1 MSLGAS
7 FASGCGGR
15 SVRSLGSEP
24 GPSEAGRDGA
34 PGASGGSGGDMG
46 ARGGAAGSGG
56 SGVTAGAAG
65 EPTCPGPIVL
75 EPIAPAIELL
85 VDSSGSL
92 RRPWV
97 DETTRFQ
104 FVRSALSDSISRL
117 APEVAAGLVFY
128 PNVQWSAGIDGEG
141 DDFCLLTYESAELA
155 SLSDAHRADLLDA
168 LGAQPTLGAT
178 PTHDAYDYAISL
190 LSERSDL
197 RSKVAVLVTDG
208 APTYAAGCVG
218 DGVTPVDGG
227 PLADAARDA
236 FVTYGIRTFVIGISG
251 GFESLSQMA
260 FAGSTGR
267 PGCET
272 ALGYPCH
279 FDASDALAPGSYLE
293 SSLAIIEREA
303 ARCVLAEP
311 ETYPEH
317 VTPTWIAL
325 ASPTG
330 EASVVPRVPPG
341 TRCTE
346 GFMHRE
352 DSGTYVLCPHT
363 CARFAAEPELR
374 ATLGFECVEPRSPA
388 GSK

>member
-7 FASGCGGR
+7 LASGCGGR
-15 SVRSLGSEP
+15 SVRSLGP
-24 GPSEAGRDGA
+24 GPHEGDPGGA
-34 PGASGGSGGDMG
+34 PSASGGSGDVG
-46 ARGGAAGSGG
+46 ATGGSAGRGGGG
-56 SGVTAGAAG
+56 ATAGGAG
-65 EPTCPGPIVL
+65 DLTCPDPIVL
-75 EPIAPAIELL
+75 EPVAPAIELL

-117 APEVAAGLVFY
+117 PSEVAAGLVFY

-155 SLSDAHRADLLDA
+155 EVSDAHRADLLDA

-178 PTHDAYDYAISL
+178 PTHDAYEYAISL

-227 PLADAARDA
+227 PLAGAARDA
-236 FVTYGIRTFVIGISG
+236 FVTHGIRTFVIGISG
-251 GFESLSQMA
+251 GFESLSEMA
-260 FAGSTGR
+260 LAGSTGR

-272 ALGYPCH
+272 ALGHPCH
-279 FDASDALAPGSYLE
+279 FDATGSLEPAAFLE
-293 SSLAIIEREA
+293 SVLAIIEREA

-311 ETYPEH
+311 ETYPERA
-317 VTPTWIAL
+317 TPTWIAL

-330 EASVVPRVPPG
+330 EVSVVTQLPPG

-352 DSGTYVLCPHT
+352 DSGTYVLCPQT

-374 ATLGFECVEPRSPA
+374 ATLAFECVEKSSPA
-388 GSK
+388 GSE